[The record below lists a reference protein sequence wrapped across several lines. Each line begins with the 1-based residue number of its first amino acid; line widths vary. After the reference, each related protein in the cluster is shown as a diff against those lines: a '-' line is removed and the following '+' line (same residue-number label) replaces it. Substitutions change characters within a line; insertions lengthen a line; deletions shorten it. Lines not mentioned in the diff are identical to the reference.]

1 MQRDHRLEFEA
12 PLVDGHP
19 IDDELGDA
27 GVVGPELAHLANIY
41 RLSPRALI
49 WRQPSSE
56 WRLFVVLLPLAS
68 RLSLMGNPIFAQ
80 LARAWGL
87 NIRFIGIDR
96 DHLVY
101 DFRNLLSDRS
111 LRLLI
116 DALAHQLGPD
126 LHPTFVAAEAARARS
141 ADDAL
146 DVLFATLAKDLL
158 TVLDRRRDDWGR
170 HLLREH
176 RLESSRQS
184 GPHAFLPDHQ
194 SLFDRASR
202 FPDYLGRLR
211 EALREELIDTHFYGR
226 ALRSIDEREA
236 RAEQRLAR
244 LIEANL
250 DAESLSLLARTPAG
264 LHLGCYNWLRLNP
277 RQAQARAHVLGRLP
291 ALASFFAESMLTVE
305 TLRQP
310 DADDIHADDAEALGR
325 ADFDAIDSQASA
337 GPPTVPTLDLRGL
350 AARSDSLHSLRWGE
364 VLRRAIDAGQD
375 RTVIEALAQRFAVSD
390 NVIRRVW
397 RERPPI
403 GTPPAWQLTQVL
415 RELNQLS
422 ERSWPTDEEAWRA
435 LLARSVPAE
444 AH

>member
-1 MQRDHRLEFEA
+1 MEFEA
-12 PLVDGHP
+12 PLIEGHL

-27 GVVGPELAHLANIY
+27 GVVGPELAHLSTIY

-68 RLSLMGNPIFAQ
+68 RLSLIGNPIFAQ

-116 DALAHQLGPD
+116 DALARLLGPD
-126 LHPTFVAAEAARARS
+126 LHPTFGSAAPPPDKPG
-141 ADDAL
+141 DDAL
-146 DVLFATLAKDLL
+146 DVLFAALASDLL
-158 TVLDRRRDDWGR
+158 TVLDHRRDDWGR

-176 RLESSRQS
+176 RLEAGRLGARDAS
-184 GPHAFLPDHQ
+184 LPDHQ
-194 SLFDRASR
+194 SLFDRSSR
-202 FPDYLGRLR
+202 FPDYLVRLR
-211 EALREELIDTHFYGR
+211 EALRAETIDTHFYGR

-236 RAEQRLAR
+236 RIEQQLAR

-250 DAESLSLLARTPAG
+250 DAQALSLLARNPAG

-277 RQAQARAHVLGRLP
+277 RQAPARAHVLARLP
-291 ALASFFAESMLTVE
+291 SLASFFAESMLTIE
-305 TLRQP
+305 TLGHPGADEDEGAGTP
-310 DADDIHADDAEALGR
+310 DPATDDAA
-325 ADFDAIDSQASA
+325 AT
-337 GPPTVPTLDLRGL
+337 PTVPTLDLRGL
-350 AARSDSLHSLRWGE
+350 AARSDSLHSLHWGAI
-364 VLRRAIDAGQD
+364 LRRAIDAGQD
-375 RTVIEALAQRFAVSD
+375 RAVIEALAQRFAVGD

-415 RELNQLS
+415 RELNQLND
-422 ERSWPTDEEAWRA
+422 RAWPADEQAWRA